1 MKGPRQGIPPA
12 RQFKVQACLG
22 ARAHGFGGQDG
33 TDWTRTLSQLL
44 PVFLPEGECLVNDPS
59 VIVFDVNETL
69 SDMSA
74 MAAKFAET
82 GAPASL
88 AKLWFATLLRDG
100 FALTAA
106 GENPDFAQIG
116 AETLRGL
123 LPDAGI
129 TTGLEDAV
137 VRIMEGMTSLGL
149 HPDVAEAVRAL
160 KTDGYRLITLSNG
173 SAQLAE
179 KMFTPAGILDE
190 FEAFLSVEQASAWK
204 PNHAA
209 YAYAAGACGTSPNR
223 MLLVAV
229 HPWDI
234 HGAARAGLQ
243 TAWINRA
250 GAAYP
255 SHFTAPDHTV
265 TVLTELSGVLRMPT
279 R

>member
-1 MKGPRQGIPPA
+1 MN
-12 RQFKVQACLG
+12 
-22 ARAHGFGGQDG
+22 
-33 TDWTRTLSQLL
+33 S
-44 PVFLPEGECLVNDPS
+44 PS

-69 SDMSA
+69 SDMSG
-74 MAAKFAET
+74 MAARFAET
-82 GAPASL
+82 GAPAPL

-106 GENPDFAQIG
+106 GDNPGFARIG

-129 TTGLEDAV
+129 TSGLGEAV
-137 VRIMEGMTSLGL
+137 AHILEGMASLGL
-149 HPDVAEAVRAL
+149 HPDVAEGVRAL
-160 KTDGYRLITLSNG
+160 KTEGYRLITLSNG
-173 SAQLAE
+173 SAQFAA

-190 FEAFLSVEQASAWK
+190 FEALLSVEQASAWK

-209 YAYAAGACGTSPNR
+209 YVYAAGVCGTSPDQ

-234 HGAARAGLQ
+234 HGAARAGLK
-243 TAWINRA
+243 TAWLNRT
-250 GAAYP
+250 GAVYP
-255 SHFTAPDHTV
+255 AHFTAPDFTM
-265 TVLTELSGVLRMPT
+265 TALTDLPEVLRKPT